1 LKDESIC
8 QQPRLIRLPFGPAGT
23 AEIWGANELGDVVDI
38 AIGNASS
45 MSTEFLGESR
55 IALRQVWKE
64 ECGILSDQERCD
76 LSDVLKQLDTVME
89 RR

>member
-1 LKDESIC
+1 MKVFSSNRDLYDYLLALQARLES
-8 QQPRLIRLPFGPAGT
+8 R
-23 AEIWGANELGDVVDI
+23 GANALGDVVGI

-64 ECGILSDQERCD
+64 DCGILGDQERCD
-76 LSDVLKQLDTVME
+76 LSDVLKQLDTVMG